1 MAGGDFRSGI
11 GMETMSDDLF
21 KTGEGGRSDGGGNR
35 TSGTRHSTGTENLG
49 AVFDLFS
56 NSRRRY
62 LLEYLFTVA
71 GDVVE
76 FEAAVNAVYKYE
88 TAGTEAGD
96 YSSRENVEIA
106 LHHNHLPRLANEG
119 ILDYD
124 RRHGTIRF
132 TGHPTLE
139 DWVEHGRLKELE

>member
-1 MAGGDFRSGI
+1 MAGGDFRSDI
-11 GMETMSDDLF
+11 EMQTMSDNLF
-21 KTGEGGRSDGGGNR
+21 KTDEGGQSDGTNR
-35 TSGTRHSTGTENLG
+35 TSGTRHSTATENLDT
-49 AVFDLFS
+49 VFDLFS

-88 TAGTEAGD
+88 TAGMEAGD
-96 YSSRENVEIA
+96 HSSRENVGIT

-139 DWVEHGRLKELE
+139 DWIGHDRLQELE